1 MGSLQFIP
9 GTEQVSGRKQTEAG
23 QQISP
28 CVRCVL
34 CVHLNM
40 GVCDLGDP
48 LPPKQQC
55 LAPEDLGSIPAWYN
69 LSITAYPNTSA

>member
-28 CVRCVL
+28 CVRYGKSSVCTFKHGCV
-34 CVHLNM
+34 
-40 GVCDLGDP
+40 
-48 LPPKQQC
+48 
-55 LAPEDLGSIPAWYN
+55 
-69 LSITAYPNTSA
+69 